1 LDRPNAAKER
11 LVTSRVEWNAERY
24 HQVSTPHQAWAAG
37 VLDRVPREG
46 ISVAIDAGCGTGKI
60 TRELLERLPN
70 AVVYA
75 VDVSPSMLAVAEREL
90 TPVYGD
96 RVRFAQADLAHLT
109 PASIGTTA
117 DLIFSTA
124 TFHWVTDHDLLF
136 GRLFDLLRPG
146 GHLIA
151 QCGGGPNLRAMLDRV
166 DVLMRS
172 GQFARYYADW
182 ADPWLFASAEET
194 ARQLNAA
201 GFGDVETDI
210 ESHPARMANADEY
223 RSFISTVIL
232 RDQLSRLPT
241 EQLKGAF
248 VEQLTQ
254 QAAVDHV
261 PFELDYWRLNMNAT
275 RAPSFDAKG
284 SPAARVHSDPAVR

>member
-1 LDRPNAAKER
+1 M
-11 LVTSRVEWNAERY
+11 TSRVEWNAERY

-70 AVVYA
+70 TIVYA
-75 VDVSPSMLAVAEREL
+75 VDVSPSMLAVAKREL

-96 RVRFAQADLAHLT
+96 RVRFAQADLAQVT
-109 PASIGTTA
+109 PELVGTTA
-117 DLIFSTA
+117 DLVFSTA
-124 TFHWVTDHDLLF
+124 TFHWVKDHDLLF
-136 GRLFDLLRPG
+136 RQLFDLLRPG
-146 GHLIA
+146 GRLIA
-151 QCGGGPNLRAMLDRV
+151 QCGGGPNLRAMLNRV

-172 GQFARYYADW
+172 AQFALHYTDW
-182 ADPWLFASAEET
+182 TDPWLFASAEET

-201 GFGDVETDI
+201 GFGEVETGI
-210 ESHPARMANADEY
+210 ESHPAHMANADEY
-223 RSFISTVIL
+223 RSFITTVIL
-232 RDQLSRLPT
+232 RVQLSRLPT

-254 QAAVDHV
+254 
-261 PFELDYWRLNMNAT
+261 
-275 RAPSFDAKG
+275 
-284 SPAARVHSDPAVR
+284 